1 MDKNYYF
8 IVNTHSKTGKAKEL
22 WNQLEE
28 ILQQQKVTYQAY
40 ITEYVH
46 HATEIAGQLTAGD
59 NHIYLVVCGGDGTVN
74 EALNGIRDL
83 SKVTLGYI
91 PLGSANDFA
100 RGLHITGSPEEILLA
115 MLKSERET
123 SIDIGLVKWQDG
135 QRRFVISAGAGI
147 DAMVCRQVLTS
158 KLKKFLNQLHLG
170 KLTYGLLTVADLFR
184 SPFVNAKARTM
195 EGAEFDMPHT
205 IFTAAMNF
213 SCEGGGVPM
222 APKASAEDGM
232 LSVCCVSGIPRLLC
246 LFCFPFLLAAKHEG
260 IKGFE
265 VVNTKE
271 LQITFDKPMVV
282 HADGEDCGDQTEV
295 TFVCVPEALKIP
307 DLKYRITEEKGY
319 YETNQRE

>member
-1 MDKNYYF
+1 MDKNYFF

-22 WNQLEE
+22 WGALET
-28 ILQQQKVTYQAY
+28 ILQQQKVSYQAY
-40 ITEYVH
+40 ITQYVH
-46 HATEIAGQLTAGD
+46 HGTELARELTAGD
-59 NHIYLVVCGGDGTVN
+59 GPVNLVVCGGDGTVN
-74 EALNGIRDL
+74 EVLNGIRDL

-100 RGLHITGSPEEILLA
+100 RGLHITASPEEVLLA

-147 DAMVCRQVLTS
+147 DAMVCRQALTS

-184 SPFVNAKARTM
+184 SPFVNAKAHTM

-222 APKASAEDGM
+222 APKASAEDGV
-232 LSVCCVSGIPRLLC
+232 LSVCCVSGIPRLMC

-282 HADGEDCGDQTEV
+282 HADGEDCGDRMEV
-295 TFVCVPEALKIP
+295 TFTCIPKALKMP
-307 DLKYRITEEKGY
+307 DLRL
-319 YETNQRE
+319 